1 MAKEKPQ
8 VTQQAD
14 TTDGGQIQTD
24 PQSVAHH
31 VPLTERLDVIE
42 ARLDNID
49 QRLETLV
56 TKADQLI
63 QSLKQLK
70 ETITAINQYR
80 GSH

>member
-1 MAKEKPQ
+1 MAKDKTQ
-8 VTQQAD
+8 VAQSGTAD
-14 TTDGGQIQTD
+14 SGPTEAEAQ
-24 PQSVAHH
+24 PVAHH
-31 VPLTERLDVIE
+31 VPLTERLDVLE